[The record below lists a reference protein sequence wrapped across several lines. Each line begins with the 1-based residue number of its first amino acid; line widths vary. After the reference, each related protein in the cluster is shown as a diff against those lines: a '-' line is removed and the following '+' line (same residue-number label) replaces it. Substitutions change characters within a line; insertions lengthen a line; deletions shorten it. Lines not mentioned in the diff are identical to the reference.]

1 MLMERGGNMQK
12 KLWKGLALLLA
23 MTGLMLFVACAETE
37 VQPTT
42 PDAPDA
48 QITTDQDAE
57 MMEKDAAAEEAD
69 LEAEQRAI
77 EEEAI
82 RKEQEAA
89 RNMFISED
97 IYYDYDDASLKADAQ
112 TVLQRKAVWLRN
124 NPDVTVLIEGH
135 CDERGTTEYNL
146 ALGDRRANSAK
157 TFLLDMGI
165 ASSRLRTISYG
176 EEMPVDR
183 GHNEAAWAKNRRAH
197 FTIE

>member
-1 MLMERGGNMQK
+1 MQK
-12 KLWKGLALLLA
+12 KLFKGLALLMAL
-23 MTGLMLFVACAETE
+23 TGLMFFVSCAETE

-42 PDAPDA
+42 PDAPKA
-48 QITTDQDAE
+48 QITDQDAE
-57 MMEKDAAAEEAD
+57 MMEKDAAAEEANQ
-69 LEAEQRAI
+69 EAERRAI

-97 IYYDYDDASLKADAQ
+97 IYFDYDDSSLKSAAQ

-124 NPDVTVLIEGH
+124 NPEVAVLLEGH

-165 ASSRLRTISYG
+165 DSSRMRTISYG

-183 GHNEAAWAKNRRAH
+183 AHNEEAWAKNRRVH